1 MPTPM
6 KITLYDPK
14 TQEAIGEY
22 SQSIITFE
30 MLVKASQLKELLD
43 NPPEQERKWW
53 WIWMPWMKRPESEEQ
68 KQVAALT
75 ELVAEFFGH
84 QFTAEQLRKGS
95 DVGEVVAVLRAIIAR
110 AGSINA
116 GNPTLPP
123 RPRPKKGR

>member
-1 MPTPM
+1 MPTPI
-6 KITLYDPK
+6 KITLYNPK
-14 TQEAIGEY
+14 TQEIIAEY

-53 WIWMPWMKRPESEEQ
+53 WIWHPWMKRPESEEQ

-84 QFTAEQLRKGS
+84 QFTAEQLRVGS
-95 DVGEVVAVLRAIIAR
+95 DVSEVVAVLRAIIAR
-110 AGSINA
+110 AGSINM
-116 GNPTLPP
+116 GNPTQPP
-123 RPRPKKGR
+123 RLRPKKGR